1 MTIRKRILKSNT
13 WIVLL
18 SLLALL
24 IIGSSVIYIFE
35 DTYDSTLSISTKLEK
50 NAYNVQTLLNQY
62 NVNNETFTDSD
73 FDTLNT
79 KLGQYDY
86 QLYITNTNN
95 SILFSNIHHNQNET
109 LEVLLPGISYTD
121 KSEVYVWED
130 KTMVAIKLEAG
141 SNIYDII
148 AINSSDKD
156 GIFKLSRGTFE
167 SLILSFLIVG
177 VGSILMIMSISRFF
191 TQRLVNQIMI
201 PIKKLINGAER
212 IEQGNLDEPII
223 YNGEDEFEMVCGSF
237 NKMQESLK
245 AGMEKNAA
253 YEKARTDLVSGISHD
268 LRTPLTSVKGYI
280 KGVKDGI
287 ANTPEKL
294 ELYLD
299 IAYKKACDM
308 DVLLQKLFY
317 FSKLE
322 TGNMPLNFVKTHF
335 ADFLKEYIRENDEF
349 YKEKNL
355 DITLEI
361 TGDNHDIKIDKE
373 QISRVISNIIDNSIK
388 YQIHEAIYIA
398 MKVESYEDKEILTI
412 TDDGEGVPEEKLP
425 HLFEQFYRADEA
437 RSSKKVGS
445 GLGLYISKYIV
456 EQHGGIIAAKNDGG
470 LSIVISLPKGDE
482 DKI

>member
-24 IIGSSVIYIFE
+24 IIGGSVIYFFE
-35 DTYDSTLSISTKLEK
+35 DTYVSTLSLKTKLEK
-50 NAYNVQTLLNQY
+50 NAYNVQVLLNQY
-62 NVNNETFTDSD
+62 NANNVTFTDAD
-73 FDTLNT
+73 FNALNT

-95 SILFSNIHHNQNET
+95 GILYSNVHHNQRET
-109 LEVLLPGISYTD
+109 LEFLLPEISYTD

-130 KTMVAIKLEAG
+130 KTIIAIKLGTG

-148 AINSSDKD
+148 SINSSDKD

-167 SLILSFLIVG
+167 LLILSFLIVG
-177 VGSILMIMSISRFF
+177 VGSILMIMLISRFF
-191 TQRLVNQIMI
+191 TQRLVNQIMN
-201 PIKKLINGAER
+201 PIKKLIDSAER

-253 YEKARTDLVSGISHD
+253 YERARTDLVSGISHD

-287 ANTPEKL
+287 ANTPEKM

-322 TGNMPLNFVKTHF
+322 TGNMPLNLIKTNF
-335 ADFLKEYIRENDEF
+335 ANFMKKYIKENDEF
-349 YKEKNL
+349 YKENYL
-355 DITLEI
+355 DIELLI
-361 TGDNHDIKIDKE
+361 IGDHHDVRIDKE

-388 YQIHEAIYIA
+388 YKTHEVIHITMEVAGYD
-398 MKVESYEDKEILTI
+398 DKEVLTI

-425 HLFEQFYRADEA
+425 HLFEQFFRADEA
-437 RSSKKVGS
+437 RSSRKVGS
-445 GLGLYISKYIV
+445 GLGLYISKYII
-456 EQHGGIIAAKNDGG
+456 EQHGGSIAARNDAG
-470 LSIVISLPKGDE
+470 LSIVICLPKRDE

>member
-24 IIGSSVIYIFE
+24 IIGGSIIYIFE
-35 DTYDSTLSISTKLEK
+35 DTYVSTLSLKTKLEK
-50 NAYNVQTLLNQY
+50 NAYNVQVLLNQY
-62 NVNNETFTDSD
+62 NVNNQTFTASD

-79 KLGQYDY
+79 ELEQYDY

-95 SILFSNIHHNQNET
+95 KILFSNIHHNQHET
-109 LEVLLPGISYTD
+109 LEILLPGISYTD

-130 KTMVAIKLEAG
+130 KTMVTIKLKAG
-141 SNIYDII
+141 SYIYDII
-148 AINSSDKD
+148 AVNSSDND

-177 VGSILMIMSISRFF
+177 VGSILMIMLISRFF
-191 TQRLVNQIMI
+191 TQRLVNQIMN

-322 TGNMPLNFVKTHF
+322 TGNMPLNLVKTHF
-335 ADFLKEYIRENDEF
+335 ADFVKEYMRENDEF

-361 TGDNHDIKIDKE
+361 NGDNHDVKIDKE

-388 YQIHEAIYIA
+388 YKTHEVVHITMEVAGYD
-398 MKVESYEDKEILTI
+398 EKEILTI
-412 TDDGEGVPEEKLP
+412 TDDGEGVPEEKLS

-445 GLGLYISKYIV
+445 GLGLYITKYIV
-456 EQHGGIIAAKNDGG
+456 EQHGGSIAAKNDGG
-470 LSIVISLPKGDE
+470 LSIVICLPKRDE